1 MVYLKSETVKDF
13 TITTTS
19 GLRKVKKK
27 KSRIA
32 QTIYQQF
39 AILRLAK
46 LALFRWKMLL
56 IVINT
61 IEKFEIQRECRN
73 I

>member
-27 KSRIA
+27 KA
-32 QTIYQQF
+32 ELLKQF
-39 AILRLAK
+39 
-46 LALFRWKMLL
+46 
-56 IVINT
+56 INSSQY
-61 IEKFEIQRECRN
+61 FG
-73 I
+73 